1 MAKLLS
7 GTRIYGTATVDTQ
20 LFVSGSNAASST
32 ITGAL
37 RIVGGIGVGGAGHFG
52 GNVTAPT
59 FVGNLTGVATTASFA
74 LLATTTTNLA
84 SGTVGS
90 LPYQSAAGTTAML
103 SLGID
108 GYVLTAGATAPQWTA
123 ISSLSA
129 GLATTSTN
137 IANGLAG
144 QLVFQ
149 SSPGIT
155 SFVTTAA
162 TGFILS
168 SNGSSAPSYVSQ
180 ASLSVGTATSSTK
193 WTTARTVTFTG
204 DTTGTFTIDGSTNV
218 TGVNL
223 TIQPNSVELGTD
235 TTGNYVATGATS
247 GFGLSGSTTGENQ
260 TFTVTSNGTSTNTA
274 STLVFRDASGNFN
287 AGTIT
292 ANLTGIATTAT
303 LALLANTATLALS
316 ANTSTNIAGGSAGSV
331 VYQSST
337 STTAMLALG
346 TTGFVLTAG
355 ATAPQWTAI
364 SGLSAGLAT
373 TATNIAGGTA
383 GQVPYQSSTGTTSFY
398 GPGTAGNVLV
408 SNGTNAPTY
417 QNTLTLTGTTAVNS
431 TNTGALQVRGGVG
444 IAGGLFVGGRFT
456 TTDVV
461 AFATNASGSVAS
473 FGIAN
478 NRVWI
483 QGGSANNTIYSEN
496 SQIQIAPSAVNW
508 ATQGALF
515 TATSLTVNYTGSA
528 VSTNT
533 GALQVRGGVGIGG
546 DLYVGGEIVAQ
557 KLTIQFTTV
566 TTTLIQTDDV
576 ISTYNAT
583 ASISTNTGA
592 LQIVGGA
599 GIGGRINA
607 GGLIS
612 GAAGASITG
621 SVTATTFF
629 GALTGNVTGT
639 ATNATNVIGGAAGS
653 LVYQS
658 AANTTAMLALGT
670 SGFVLTAGAS
680 APQWT
685 AISGLSAG
693 LATTATNIVITN
705 DTSTITPQYITF
717 VSTTTSAGGTG
728 LKAGSANSLNYI
740 PSSGFHGIGI
750 DTPTSPLHIVSS
762 VNSILRFRGGTT
774 GTIGI
779 LYSDANI
786 ASLTNNSTSESYAIL
801 SGTNALSM
809 STNATT
815 RLTIDL
821 NGQVKVITS
830 TAATS
835 TSTGALVVN
844 GGVGIGDRLYVGRL
858 ISGAAGA
865 SITGSV
871 TATTFFGALTGV
883 ATTATNLAG
892 GAAGSVGYQSAAGI
906 TAMLALGTNGQV
918 LTAGAT
924 APQWTSISGLTAGL
938 ATTATN
944 VAGGSAGSIVYQSG
958 VGTTAMLAI
967 STAGY
972 FLTVNAGATAPQWTQ
987 TLGVTNGGTGV
998 TTLTGV
1004 AFGNGT
1010 SAFTAATGAQIST
1023 ALGSTNISGNAA
1035 NVTGIVATNN
1045 GGTGLSSWTA
1055 GDIAYY
1061 SSGTA
1066 LTKLALGTA
1075 GFVLTAGASAPQ
1087 WTSVGN
1093 ITAGIAT
1100 TATQIRTTA
1109 QANNANYF
1117 PTFVDSNNASA
1128 AGELVYTT
1136 SSFSIN
1142 PSTNVISF
1150 NGVALAGT
1158 VNSQSTVARFNVVTG
1173 NTDSLEISNV
1183 RGTAGADWTTAG
1195 FRIQQKVDSTWMGYI
1210 QFNGNT
1216 AGTNNGGM
1224 SFGAGTTTVSA
1235 NSVTERLRITS
1246 SGDVIVLNTT
1256 AVNSAITGAL
1266 QVRGGLGVSGNVFVS
1281 GTVTATNFVGAFSGA
1296 VTGTASQVQTT
1307 RQATNATYFPTFVDA
1322 NNASAASETV
1332 FTTSSFSVNP
1342 STGNVSLSNVDT
1354 SIRVSI
1360 TNDSSS
1366 INRFPALV
1374 VTNYNGG
1381 VGGLPVIELQS
1392 SNGSVGT
1399 PSSVTIGGILG
1410 GFNTWGHNGTSFQS
1424 ATRIQ
1429 GVAENTFSTSVSAGL
1444 QFFTTNAGT
1453 QAERVRI
1460 DSFGNLG
1467 LGVTPGTWNS
1477 TFKVIQMSNTA
1488 AVFGR
1493 GAGGVGLYDNARY
1506 QAGASYRYITT
1517 ATASGYLQSGGD
1529 HVFFS
1534 APSGAATDAI
1544 SFAQAMTLKASG
1556 NLGIGTASP
1565 THRLT
1570 VTTSTNSA
1578 TTTASSIALH
1588 LFNLGSDGIT
1598 TTSPNQTGI
1607 GFGQSSTRSAI
1618 VAGTFGNDYID
1629 FFNNGDIVTPKV
1641 RMRASGAIAFGG
1653 INNIGSSGQI
1663 LQSNGDASPT
1673 WVSPSGLTAGIATQ
1687 IQTTRQATNATY
1699 FPAFVDSNNASATGE
1714 TVFTTS
1720 SFVINPSTGNV
1731 GLGITP
1737 TVKFEVT
1744 ATTNIISRMNG
1755 SSGGT
1760 GLEISNYANNL
1771 FVGDT
1776 NVNNS
1781 IKFSTP
1787 DNSISFLTNTGIT
1800 RLTITGSSIIQS
1812 GTVGGGG
1819 NNLVL
1824 RGGTGAASEGAH
1836 IVMGYG
1842 NNTSSA
1848 LIGQGN
1854 NSWNIDVADGV
1865 ANNNFRIFRQNN
1877 AGATAV
1883 AVNILES
1890 NAGVQVLSL
1899 GIGTA
1904 ASGTTGEIRATNEIT
1919 AYYSDRRLK
1928 ENVKPIDN
1936 AVEKVLS
1943 LNGITYTP
1951 NDLARSFGYISDKT
1965 IVGLFADEVDAV
1977 LPEAVRPAPFDQDE
1991 DGNSKSGE
1999 NYQTIQYE
2007 KIVPLLVEAIKEQQK
2022 QIAQLSEMVN
2032 KLVNK

>member
-59 FVGNLTGVATTASFA
+59 FVGALTGVATTA
-74 LLATTTTNLA
+74 TNLVGGGA
-84 SGTVGS
+84 GS
-90 LPYQSAAGTTAML
+90 LPYQTGAGATTML
-103 SLGID
+103 SLSTS
-108 GYVLTAGATAPQWTA
+108 GYVLTAGATAPEWTA
-123 ISSLSA
+123 ISNLTA
-129 GLATTSTN
+129 GLATTATN
-137 IANGLAG
+137 VANGLAG

-180 ASLSVGTATSSTK
+180 ASLSVGTATSSTR

-204 DTTGTFTIDGSTNV
+204 DTTGTFTIDGSANV

-247 GFGLSGSTTGENQ
+247 GYGLSGSTTGETQ
-260 TFTVTSNGTSTNTA
+260 TFTVTSNGTSTNTV
-274 STLVFRDASGNFN
+274 STLVFRDASGNFS
-287 AGTIT
+287 AETIT

-316 ANTSTNIAGGSAGSV
+316 ANISTNVAGGSTGSL

-337 STTAMLALG
+337 GTTAMLALG
-346 TTGFVLTAG
+346 TGGFVLTAG
-355 ATAPQWTAI
+355 ATAPQWTSI
-364 SGLSAGLAT
+364 NGLSAGFAT

-383 GQVPYQSSTGTTSFY
+383 GQIPFQTATGVTSFF

-417 QNTLTLTGTTAVNS
+417 QNTLTLTGTTAANS
-431 TNTGALQVRGGVG
+431 TNTGALQVAGGVG
-444 IAGGLFVGGRFT
+444 VGGNIWTAGRIVRGSGIEPSGLLHIMDLIGASGEPTVIANFQSLSVFNESFIAFRNGLNTGDTILVGSEGTSLVLRTGNLTRISINSTGVVSIPT
-456 TTDVV
+456 TT
-461 AFATNASGSVAS
+461 
-473 FGIAN
+473 
-478 NRVWI
+478 
-483 QGGSANNTIYSEN
+483 N
-496 SQIQIAPSAVNW
+496 S
-508 ATQGALF
+508 
-515 TATSLTVNYTGSA
+515 TG
-528 VSTNT
+528 TNT
-533 GALQVRGGVGIGG
+533 GALVVAGGVGIGG
-546 DLYVGGEIVAQ
+546 NLYVGGEIVAQ

-576 ISTYNAT
+576 ISTYNT
-583 ASISTNTGA
+583 TVSTSTNTGA
-592 LQIVGGA
+592 LQIAGGA

-612 GAAGASITG
+612 GAAGANITG

-670 SGFVLTAGAS
+670 AGFVLTAGAS

-717 VSTTTSAGGTG
+717 VSTTTSAGGTS

-786 ASLTNNSTSESYAIL
+786 VSLTNNSTSESYAIL

-809 STNATT
+809 STNATS

-844 GGVGIGDRLYVGRL
+844 GGVGIGDRLFVGGL
-858 ISGAAGA
+858 INGAAGA
-865 SITGSV
+865 NITGSV

-1010 SAFTAATGAQIST
+1010 SAFTAATGAQIAT

-1093 ITAGIAT
+1093 ITAGVAT
-1100 TATQIRTTA
+1100 TATQVQTTA

-1256 AVNSAITGAL
+1256 AVSSAITGAL

-1296 VTGTASQVQTT
+1296 VTGAASQVQTT
-1307 RQATNATYFPTFVDA
+1307 AQATNATYFPTFVDA
-1322 NNASAASETV
+1322 NNASAAAETV
-1332 FTTSSFSVNP
+1332 FTTSSFVVNP
-1342 STGNVSLSNVDT
+1342 STRNVGLGNISPTQRLHFGGQTGPVANPLALQFAD
-1354 SIRVSI
+1354 
-1360 TNDSSS
+1360 DYSSGS
-1366 INRFPALV
+1366 TATGCKIFLFNTGGTEVYGIGVGPASDIQ
-1374 VTNYNGG
+1374 YHAGG
-1381 VGGLPVIELQS
+1381 V
-1392 SNGSVGT
+1392 
-1399 PSSVTIGGILG
+1399 
-1410 GFNTWGHNGTSFQS
+1410 
-1424 ATRIQ
+1424 
-1429 GVAENTFSTSVSAGL
+1429 
-1444 QFFTTNAGT
+1444 
-1453 QAERVRI
+1453 
-1460 DSFGNLG
+1460 
-1467 LGVTPGTWNS
+1467 
-1477 TFKVIQMSNTA
+1477 SNTA
-1488 AVFGR
+1488 GKHIWYTANSEKMRITFNGALAFSGSANFG
-1493 GAGGVGLYDNARY
+1493 
-1506 QAGASYRYITT
+1506 
-1517 ATASGYLQSGGD
+1517 
-1529 HVFFS
+1529 
-1534 APSGAATDAI
+1534 
-1544 SFAQAMTLKASG
+1544 
-1556 NLGIGTASP
+1556 
-1565 THRLT
+1565 
-1570 VTTSTNSA
+1570 ST
-1578 TTTASSIALH
+1578 
-1588 LFNLGSDGIT
+1588 
-1598 TTSPNQTGI
+1598 
-1607 GFGQSSTRSAI
+1607 GQL
-1618 VAGTFGNDYID
+1618 
-1629 FFNNGDIVTPKV
+1629 
-1641 RMRASGAIAFGG
+1641 
-1653 INNIGSSGQI
+1653 
-1663 LQSNGDASPT
+1663 LQSNGDAAPT
-1673 WVSPSGLTAGIATQ
+1673 WVSASGLTAGIATTATQ
-1687 IQTTRQATNATY
+1687 IRTTAQATNATY

-1714 TVFTTS
+1714 AVFTTS
-1720 SFVINPSTGNV
+1720 SFAINPSTGAVNV
-1731 GLGITP
+1731 SSLVSAGAVSAAGLSGFYSTTYASNVRNPIWRFANADTYGISYFQGSAGFAGTSIDTLGIH
-1737 TVKFEVT
+1737 FGT
-1744 ATTNIISRMNG
+1744 ATAAGSTVMFSQNGATYING
-1755 SSGGT
+1755 SLGVGT
-1760 GLEISNYANNL
+1760 NG
-1771 FVGDT
+1771 
-1776 NVNNS
+1776 
-1781 IKFSTP
+1781 
-1787 DNSISFLTNTGIT
+1787 
-1800 RLTITGSSIIQS
+1800 
-1812 GTVGGGG
+1812 
-1819 NNLVL
+1819 
-1824 RGGTGAASEGAH
+1824 
-1836 IVMGYG
+1836 
-1842 NNTSSA
+1842 
-1848 LIGQGN
+1848 
-1854 NSWNIDVADGV
+1854 
-1865 ANNNFRIFRQNN
+1865 
-1877 AGATAV
+1877 
-1883 AVNILES
+1883 
-1890 NAGVQVLSL
+1890 
-1899 GIGTA
+1899 
-1904 ASGTTGEIRATNEIT
+1904 SGTTGEIRATNEIT

>member
-59 FVGNLTGVATTASFA
+59 FVGALTGVATTA
-74 LLATTTTNLA
+74 TNLVGGGA
-84 SGTVGS
+84 GS
-90 LPYQSAAGTTAML
+90 LPYQTGAGATTML
-103 SLGID
+103 SLSTS
-108 GYVLTAGATAPQWTA
+108 GYVLTAGATAPEWTA
-123 ISSLSA
+123 ISNLTA
-129 GLATTSTN
+129 GLATTATN
-137 IANGLAG
+137 VANGLAG

-180 ASLSVGTATSSTK
+180 ASLSVGTATSSTR

-204 DTTGTFTIDGSTNV
+204 DTTGTFTIDGSANV

-247 GFGLSGSTTGENQ
+247 GYGLSGSTTGETQ
-260 TFTVTSNGTSTNTA
+260 TFTVTSNGTSTNTV
-274 STLVFRDASGNFN
+274 STLVFRDASGNFS
-287 AGTIT
+287 AETIT

-316 ANTSTNIAGGSAGSV
+316 ANISTNVAGGSTGSL

-337 STTAMLALG
+337 GTTAMLALG

-355 ATAPQWTAI
+355 TTAPQWTSI
-364 SGLSAGLAT
+364 NGLSAGFAT

-383 GQVPYQSSTGTTSFY
+383 GQIPFQTATGVTSFF

-417 QNTLTLTGTTAVNS
+417 QNTLTLTGTTAANS
-431 TNTGALQVRGGVG
+431 TNTGALQVAGGVG
-444 IAGGLFVGGRFT
+444 VGGNIWTAGRIVRGSGIEPSGQLHIMDLIGASGEPTVIANFQSLSVFNESFIAFRNGLNTGDTILVGSEGTSLVLRTGNLTRISINSTGVVSIPT
-456 TTDVV
+456 TT
-461 AFATNASGSVAS
+461 
-473 FGIAN
+473 
-478 NRVWI
+478 
-483 QGGSANNTIYSEN
+483 N
-496 SQIQIAPSAVNW
+496 S
-508 ATQGALF
+508 
-515 TATSLTVNYTGSA
+515 TG
-528 VSTNT
+528 TNT
-533 GALQVRGGVGIGG
+533 GALQVAGGVGIGG

-576 ISTYNAT
+576 ISTYNT
-583 ASISTNTGA
+583 TVSTSTNTGA
-592 LQIVGGA
+592 LQIAGGA

-670 SGFVLTAGAS
+670 AGFVLTAGAS

-717 VSTTTSAGGTG
+717 VSTTTSAGGTS

-750 DTPTSPLHIVSS
+750 DIPTSPLHIVSS

-786 ASLTNNSTSESYAIL
+786 VSLTNNSTSESYAIL

-809 STNATT
+809 STNATS

-844 GGVGIGDRLYVGRL
+844 GGVGIGDRLFVGGL

-892 GAAGSVGYQSAAGI
+892 GTVGSVGYQSAAGI

-1010 SAFTAATGAQIST
+1010 NAFTAATGAQIST
-1023 ALGSTNISGNAA
+1023 ALGTTNISGNAA

-1055 GDIAYY
+1055 GDIAFY
-1061 SSGTA
+1061 SSGTV

-1075 GFVLTAGASAPQ
+1075 GSVLTAGASAPQ
-1087 WTSVGN
+1087 WTATSGL
-1093 ITAGIAT
+1093 TAGIAT
-1100 TATQIRTTA
+1100 TATQVQTTA

-1142 PSTNVISF
+1142 PSTNVISL
-1150 NGVALAGT
+1150 NGVALGGTAG
-1158 VNSQSTVARFNVVTG
+1158 NQSTVARFNVVTG

-1183 RGTAGADWTTAG
+1183 RGTAGADYTTAG

-1210 QFNGNT
+1210 QFNGNAT
-1216 AGTNNGGM
+1216 GANNGGM

-1235 NSVTERLRITS
+1235 NSVAERLRITGG
-1246 SGDVIVLNTT
+1246 GDVIVLNTT

-1266 QVRGGLGVSGNVFVS
+1266 QVRGGLGVSGNVFVG

-1296 VTGTASQVQTT
+1296 VTGAASQVQTT
-1307 RQATNATYFPTFVDA
+1307 AQAANATYFPTFVDA
-1322 NNASAASETV
+1322 NNASAAAETV
-1332 FTTSSFSVNP
+1332 FTTSSFVINP
-1342 STGNVSLSNVDT
+1342 VSGNISLSNVDT

-1360 TNDSSS
+1360 TNNSSS

-1381 VGGLPVIELQS
+1381 VGGQPVIELQS

-1460 DSFGNLG
+1460 TANGGISFG
-1467 LGVTPGTWNS
+1467 
-1477 TFKVIQMSNTA
+1477 
-1488 AVFGR
+1488 
-1493 GAGGVGLYDNARY
+1493 
-1506 QAGASYRYITT
+1506 
-1517 ATASGYLQSGGD
+1517 AT
-1529 HVFFS
+1529 
-1534 APSGAATDAI
+1534 
-1544 SFAQAMTLKASG
+1544 
-1556 NLGIGTASP
+1556 GTA
-1565 THRLT
+1565 
-1570 VTTSTNSA
+1570 
-1578 TTTASSIALH
+1578 
-1588 LFNLGSDGIT
+1588 F
-1598 TTSPNQTGI
+1598 
-1607 GFGQSSTRSAI
+1607 
-1618 VAGTFGNDYID
+1618 
-1629 FFNNGDIVTPKV
+1629 
-1641 RMRASGAIAFGG
+1641 
-1653 INNIGSSGQI
+1653 GSSGQI

-1673 WVSPSGLTAGIATQ
+1673 WVNPSVLSVGQVQTTAQATNAVYFPTFVDANNASATAETVFTTSSFVVNPSTRNVGLGNSSPTQRLHFGGQTGPVANPLALQFADDYSSGSTATGCKIFLFNTGGTEVYGIGVGPASDIQYHAGGVSNTAGKHIWYAANSEKMRITFNGALAFSGSANFGSTGQLLQSNGDAAPTWVSASGLTAGIATTATQ
-1687 IQTTRQATNATY
+1687 IRTTAQATNATY

-1714 TVFTTS
+1714 AVFTTS
-1720 SFVINPSTGNV
+1720 SFAINPSTGAVNV
-1731 GLGITP
+1731 SSLVSAGAVSAAGLSGFYSTTFASNVRNPIWRFANADTFGISY
-1737 TVKFEVT
+1737 FQ
-1744 ATTNIISRMNG
+1744 G
-1755 SSGGT
+1755 SSGFAGT
-1760 GLEISNYANNL
+1760 S
-1771 FVGDT
+1771 VDT
-1776 NVNNS
+1776 LGIHFGTATAAGSTVM
-1781 IKFSTP
+1781 FS
-1787 DNSISFLTNTGIT
+1787 
-1800 RLTITGSSIIQS
+1800 
-1812 GTVGGGG
+1812 
-1819 NNLVL
+1819 
-1824 RGGTGAASEGAH
+1824 
-1836 IVMGYG
+1836 
-1842 NNTSSA
+1842 
-1848 LIGQGN
+1848 
-1854 NSWNIDVADGV
+1854 
-1865 ANNNFRIFRQNN
+1865 QN
-1877 AGATAV
+1877 GATYI
-1883 AVNILES
+1883 N
-1890 NAGVQVLSL
+1890 GSL
-1899 GIGTA
+1899 GVGTNG
-1904 ASGTTGEIRATNEIT
+1904 SGTTGEIRATNEIT

-1943 LNGITYTP
+1943 LNGIIYTP
-1951 NDLARSFGYISDKT
+1951 NDLARSFGYTSDKT

-1991 DGNSKSGE
+1991 NGNSKSGE

-2007 KIVPLLVEAIKEQQK
+2007 KLVPLLVEAIKEQQK

>member
-59 FVGNLTGVATTASFA
+59 FVGALTGVATTA
-74 LLATTTTNLA
+74 TNLVGGGA
-84 SGTVGS
+84 GS
-90 LPYQSAAGTTAML
+90 LPYQTGAGATTML
-103 SLGID
+103 SLSTS
-108 GYVLTAGATAPQWTA
+108 GYVLTAGATAPEWTA
-123 ISSLSA
+123 ISNLTA
-129 GLATTSTN
+129 GLATTATN
-137 IANGLAG
+137 VANGLAG

-180 ASLSVGTATSSTK
+180 ASLSVGTATSSTR

-204 DTTGTFTIDGSTNV
+204 DTTGTFTIDGSADV

-223 TIQPNSVELGTD
+223 TIQPNSVALGTD
-235 TTGNYVATGATS
+235 TTGNYVATGATN
-247 GFGLSGSTTGENQ
+247 GYGLSGSTTGETQ
-260 TFTVTSNGTSTNTA
+260 TFTVTSNGTSSNTV
-274 STLVFRDASGNFN
+274 STLVFRDASGNFS

-292 ANLTGIATTAT
+292 ANLTGVAT
-303 LALLANTATLALS
+303 LAT
-316 ANTSTNIAGGSAGSV
+316 TSTNVAGGSTGSI

-346 TTGFVLTAG
+346 TTGFVLVAG
-355 ATAPQWTAI
+355 ASAPQWTAI

-383 GQVPYQSSTGTTSFY
+383 GQVPYQTAPGVTSFY
-398 GPGTAGNVLV
+398 GPGTSGNVLV
-408 SNGTNAPTY
+408 SNGTNEPTY
-417 QNTLTLTGTTAVNS
+417 NNTLALSGTTSATS
-431 TNTGALQVRGGVG
+431 TNTGALQVRGG
-444 IAGGLFVGGRFT
+444 A
-456 TTDVV
+456 
-461 AFATNASGSVAS
+461 
-473 FGIAN
+473 
-478 NRVWI
+478 
-483 QGGSANNTIYSEN
+483 
-496 SQIQIAPSAVNW
+496 
-508 ATQGALF
+508 
-515 TATSLTVNYTGSA
+515 
-528 VSTNT
+528 
-533 GALQVRGGVGIGG
+533 GIGG

-576 ISTYNAT
+576 ISTYNTT
-583 ASISTNTGA
+583 ASTSTNTGA
-592 LQIVGGA
+592 LQIAGGA
-599 GIGGRINA
+599 GIGGRINV

-639 ATNATNVIGGAAGS
+639 VTNVAGGAAGS

-658 AANTTAMLALGT
+658 AVNTTAMLALGT
-670 SGFVLTAGAS
+670 AGFVLTAGAS

-717 VSTTTSAGGTG
+717 VSTTTSAGGTS
-728 LKAGSANSLNYI
+728 LKAGSANSLNFI

-750 DTPTSPLHIVSS
+750 DIPTSPLHIVSS

-786 ASLTNNSTSESYAIL
+786 ASLTNNSSSESYAIL
-801 SGTNALSM
+801 SGANALSM
-809 STNATT
+809 STNATS

-844 GGVGIGDRLYVGRL
+844 GGVGIGDRLYVGGL
-858 ISGAAGA
+858 INGAAGA
-865 SITGSV
+865 NITGSV

-883 ATTATNLAG
+883 ATTATNVASG
-892 GAAGSVGYQSAAGI
+892 STGSVVYQSAVGI

-1010 SAFTAATGAQIST
+1010 GAFTAATGAQIAT

-1061 SSGTA
+1061 ASGTA

-1087 WTSVGN
+1087 WTSVSN

-1100 TATQIRTTA
+1100 TATQVQTTA

-1142 PSTNVISF
+1142 PSTNVISL
-1150 NGVALAGT
+1150 NGVALGGTAG
-1158 VNSQSTVARFNVVTG
+1158 NQSTVARFNVVTG

-1256 AVNSAITGAL
+1256 AVSSAITGAL

-1296 VTGTASQVQTT
+1296 VTGAASQVQTT
-1307 RQATNATYFPTFVDA
+1307 AQATNATYFPTFVDA

-1332 FTTSSFSVNP
+1332 FTTSSFVVNP
-1342 STGNVSLSNVDT
+1342 STRNVGLGNISPTQRLHFGGQTGPVANPLALQFAD
-1354 SIRVSI
+1354 
-1360 TNDSSS
+1360 DYSSGS
-1366 INRFPALV
+1366 TATGCKIFLFNTGGTEVYGIGVGPASDIQ
-1374 VTNYNGG
+1374 YHAGG
-1381 VGGLPVIELQS
+1381 V
-1392 SNGSVGT
+1392 
-1399 PSSVTIGGILG
+1399 
-1410 GFNTWGHNGTSFQS
+1410 
-1424 ATRIQ
+1424 
-1429 GVAENTFSTSVSAGL
+1429 
-1444 QFFTTNAGT
+1444 
-1453 QAERVRI
+1453 
-1460 DSFGNLG
+1460 
-1467 LGVTPGTWNS
+1467 
-1477 TFKVIQMSNTA
+1477 SNTA
-1488 AVFGR
+1488 GKHIWYTANSEKMRITFNGALAFSGSANFG
-1493 GAGGVGLYDNARY
+1493 
-1506 QAGASYRYITT
+1506 
-1517 ATASGYLQSGGD
+1517 
-1529 HVFFS
+1529 
-1534 APSGAATDAI
+1534 
-1544 SFAQAMTLKASG
+1544 
-1556 NLGIGTASP
+1556 
-1565 THRLT
+1565 
-1570 VTTSTNSA
+1570 ST
-1578 TTTASSIALH
+1578 
-1588 LFNLGSDGIT
+1588 
-1598 TTSPNQTGI
+1598 
-1607 GFGQSSTRSAI
+1607 GQL
-1618 VAGTFGNDYID
+1618 
-1629 FFNNGDIVTPKV
+1629 
-1641 RMRASGAIAFGG
+1641 
-1653 INNIGSSGQI
+1653 
-1663 LQSNGDASPT
+1663 LQSNGDAAPT
-1673 WVSPSGLTAGIATQ
+1673 WVSASGLTAGIATTATQ
-1687 IQTTRQATNATY
+1687 IRTTAQATNATY

-1714 TVFTTS
+1714 AVFTTS
-1720 SFVINPSTGNV
+1720 SFAINPSTGAVNV
-1731 GLGITP
+1731 SSLVSAGAVSAAGLSGFYSTTYASNVRNPIWRFANADTYGISYFQGSAGFAGTSIDTLGIH
-1737 TVKFEVT
+1737 FGT
-1744 ATTNIISRMNG
+1744 ATAAGSTVMFSQNGATYING
-1755 SSGGT
+1755 SLGVGT
-1760 GLEISNYANNL
+1760 NG
-1771 FVGDT
+1771 
-1776 NVNNS
+1776 
-1781 IKFSTP
+1781 
-1787 DNSISFLTNTGIT
+1787 
-1800 RLTITGSSIIQS
+1800 
-1812 GTVGGGG
+1812 
-1819 NNLVL
+1819 
-1824 RGGTGAASEGAH
+1824 
-1836 IVMGYG
+1836 
-1842 NNTSSA
+1842 
-1848 LIGQGN
+1848 
-1854 NSWNIDVADGV
+1854 
-1865 ANNNFRIFRQNN
+1865 
-1877 AGATAV
+1877 
-1883 AVNILES
+1883 
-1890 NAGVQVLSL
+1890 
-1899 GIGTA
+1899 
-1904 ASGTTGEIRATNEIT
+1904 SGTTGEIRATNEIT

-1943 LNGITYTP
+1943 LNGIIYTP
-1951 NDLARSFGYISDKT
+1951 NDLARSFGYTSDKT

-2007 KIVPLLVEAIKEQQK
+2007 KLVPLLVEAIKEQQK

>member
-1 MAKLLS
+1 
-7 GTRIYGTATVDTQ
+7 
-20 LFVSGSNAASST
+20 
-32 ITGAL
+32 
-37 RIVGGIGVGGAGHFG
+37 
-52 GNVTAPT
+52 
-59 FVGNLTGVATTASFA
+59 
-74 LLATTTTNLA
+74 
-84 SGTVGS
+84 
-90 LPYQSAAGTTAML
+90 ML

-417 QNTLTLTGTTAVNS
+417 QNTLTLTGTTAANS
-431 TNTGALQVRGGVG
+431 TNTGALQV
-444 IAGGLFVGGRFT
+444 A
-456 TTDVV
+456 
-461 AFATNASGSVAS
+461 
-473 FGIAN
+473 
-478 NRVWI
+478 
-483 QGGSANNTIYSEN
+483 
-496 SQIQIAPSAVNW
+496 
-508 ATQGALF
+508 
-515 TATSLTVNYTGSA
+515 
-528 VSTNT
+528 
-533 GALQVRGGVGIGG
+533 GGVGIGG
-546 DLYVGGEIVAQ
+546 NIWTAGRIVRGSGIEPSGPLHIMDLIGASGEPTVIANFQSLSVFNESFIAFRNGLNTGDTILVGSEGTSLVLRTGNLTRISINSTGVVSIPTTTNSTGTNTGALVVAGGVGIGGNLYVGGEIVAQ

-658 AANTTAMLALGT
+658 AANTTAMLTLGT
-670 SGFVLTAGAS
+670 AGFVLTAGAS

-1100 TATQIRTTA
+1100 TATQVQTTA

-1150 NGVALAGT
+1150 NGVALGGTAG
-1158 VNSQSTVARFNVVTG
+1158 NQSTVARFNVVTG

-1216 AGTNNGGM
+1216 TGSNNGGM

-1235 NSVTERLRITS
+1235 NSVIERLRITS

-1342 STGNVSLSNVDT
+1342 ATGNITVNSLSLQTNTTPAVFIKDDNLTAWEYTGKSFSVSGQESVPSGIYFSPDGIRMYVIGSTGDDVNQYSLLTPWDISTAAFVRVSANIGESGPTGVFFKPDGTIMYVIGSSGDAVREFSVSTAWDVSTIAFVRDFSVAAQDTAPQDIWFRADGFKMYIVGSTNDRVYEYNLATAWNVSTASFLQFFSVATQETVPISIDFSSDGTRMYVLGATGLDIGRYSLSTPWDISTAVYYNNFY
-1354 SIRVSI
+1354 IGFQEVSPSGMFI
-1360 TNDSSS
+1360 DRSNGVAYVVGSSS
-1366 INRFPALV
+1366 DTVFQYATETDGIELVSSSGLFIDGSLYTNKNLV
-1374 VTNYNGG
+1374 VT
-1381 VGGLPVIELQS
+1381 S
-1392 SNGSVGT
+1392 DS
-1399 PSSVTIGGILG
+1399 
-1410 GFNTWGHNGTSFQS
+1410 
-1424 ATRIQ
+1424 
-1429 GVAENTFSTSVSAGL
+1429 
-1444 QFFTTNAGT
+1444 
-1453 QAERVRI
+1453 RI
-1460 DSFGNLG
+1460 DGQIR
-1467 LGVTPGTWNS
+1467 V
-1477 TFKVIQMSNTA
+1477 
-1488 AVFGR
+1488 
-1493 GAGGVGLYDNARY
+1493 
-1506 QAGASYRYITT
+1506 
-1517 ATASGYLQSGGD
+1517 
-1529 HVFFS
+1529 
-1534 APSGAATDAI
+1534 SGAATL
-1544 SFAQAMTLKASG
+1544 SSTLSVGSSAT
-1556 NLGIGTASP
+1556 LGSN
-1565 THRLT
+1565 
-1570 VTTSTNSA
+1570 VTMA
-1578 TTTASSIALH
+1578 TTTGAI
-1588 LFNLGSDGIT
+1588 NIG
-1598 TTSPNQTGI
+1598 TSQSTGATIIGGLTQTGGLTLGRSTGAQTVDI
-1607 GFGQSSTRSAI
+1607 AVGATTNGTIKLINVGTNGVSGSTTNINIGSTVTGALGTLSINSTQTVITNGAVLINRTGQVGTTRFHVQGGTNTVEYVARLGKGNYADTGGHTTLLGFGCEDSGWSKSAI
-1618 VAGTFGNDYID
+1618 GHTRTGSYDTGYFGIYVSSDAVAGTDAN
-1629 FFNNGDIVTPKV
+1629 TTTHV
-1641 RMRASGAIAFGG
+1641 RAKF
-1653 INNIGSSGQI
+1653 
-1663 LQSNGDASPT
+1663 
-1673 WVSPSGLTAGIATQ
+1673 
-1687 IQTTRQATNATY
+1687 
-1699 FPAFVDSNNASATGE
+1699 
-1714 TVFTTS
+1714 
-1720 SFVINPSTGNV
+1720 ST
-1731 GLGITP
+1731 
-1737 TVKFEVT
+1737 
-1744 ATTNIISRMNG
+1744 
-1755 SSGGT
+1755 T
-1760 GLEISNYANNL
+1760 GLELANGL
-1771 FVGDT
+1771 GVGT
-1776 NVNNS
+1776 A
-1781 IKFSTP
+1781 P
-1787 DNSISFLTNTGIT
+1787 
-1800 RLTITGSSIIQS
+1800 S
-1812 GTVGGGG
+1812 GT
-1819 NNLVL
+1819 N
-1824 RGGTGAASEGAH
+1824 
-1836 IVMGYG
+1836 
-1842 NNTSSA
+1842 
-1848 LIGQGN
+1848 
-1854 NSWNIDVADGV
+1854 
-1865 ANNNFRIFRQNN
+1865 
-1877 AGATAV
+1877 
-1883 AVNILES
+1883 
-1890 NAGVQVLSL
+1890 
-1899 GIGTA
+1899 
-1904 ASGTTGEIRATNEIT
+1904 GEIRATNEIT

-1943 LNGITYTP
+1943 LNGIIYTP
-1951 NDLARSFGYISDKT
+1951 NDLARSFGYTSDKT

-2007 KIVPLLVEAIKEQQK
+2007 KLVPLLVEAIKEQQK

>member
-1 MAKLLS
+1 
-7 GTRIYGTATVDTQ
+7 
-20 LFVSGSNAASST
+20 
-32 ITGAL
+32 
-37 RIVGGIGVGGAGHFG
+37 
-52 GNVTAPT
+52 
-59 FVGNLTGVATTASFA
+59 
-74 LLATTTTNLA
+74 
-84 SGTVGS
+84 
-90 LPYQSAAGTTAML
+90 ML

-180 ASLSVGTATSSTK
+180 ASLSVGTATSSTR

-204 DTTGTFTIDGSTNV
+204 DTTGTFTIDGSANV

-247 GFGLSGSTTGENQ
+247 GYGLSGSTTGETQ
-260 TFTVTSNGTSTNTA
+260 TFTVTSNGTSTNTV
-274 STLVFRDASGNFN
+274 STLVFRDASGNFS
-287 AGTIT
+287 AETIT

-316 ANTSTNIAGGSAGSV
+316 ANISTNVAGGSTGSL

-337 STTAMLALG
+337 GTTAMLALG

-546 DLYVGGEIVAQ
+546 NIWTAGRIVRGSGIEPSGPLHIMDLIGASGEPTVIANFQSLSVFNESFIAFRNGLNTGDTILVGSEGTSLVLRTGNLTRISINSTGVVSIPTTTNSTGTNTGALVVAGGVGIGGNLYVGGEIVAQ

-658 AANTTAMLALGT
+658 AANTTAMLTLGT
-670 SGFVLTAGAS
+670 AGFVLTAGAS

-892 GAAGSVGYQSAAGI
+892 GTAGSVGYQSAAGI

-944 VAGGSAGSIVYQSG
+944 VAGGSTGSIVYQSG

-1010 SAFTAATGAQIST
+1010 NAFTAATGAQIST
-1023 ALGSTNISGNAA
+1023 ALGTTNISGNAA

-1093 ITAGIAT
+1093 ITAGVAT
-1100 TATQIRTTA
+1100 TATQVQTTA

-1150 NGVALAGT
+1150 NGVALGGTAG
-1158 VNSQSTVARFNVVTG
+1158 NQSTVARFNVVTG

-1246 SGDVIVLNTT
+1246 TGDVIVLNTT
-1256 AVNSAITGAL
+1256 AVSSAITGAL

-1307 RQATNATYFPTFVDA
+1307 AQATNATYFPTFVD
-1322 NNASAASETV
+1322 
-1332 FTTSSFSVNP
+1332 
-1342 STGNVSLSNVDT
+1342 
-1354 SIRVSI
+1354 
-1360 TNDSSS
+1360 
-1366 INRFPALV
+1366 
-1374 VTNYNGG
+1374 
-1381 VGGLPVIELQS
+1381 
-1392 SNGSVGT
+1392 
-1399 PSSVTIGGILG
+1399 
-1410 GFNTWGHNGTSFQS
+1410 
-1424 ATRIQ
+1424 
-1429 GVAENTFSTSVSAGL
+1429 
-1444 QFFTTNAGT
+1444 
-1453 QAERVRI
+1453 
-1460 DSFGNLG
+1460 
-1467 LGVTPGTWNS
+1467 
-1477 TFKVIQMSNTA
+1477 
-1488 AVFGR
+1488 
-1493 GAGGVGLYDNARY
+1493 
-1506 QAGASYRYITT
+1506 
-1517 ATASGYLQSGGD
+1517 
-1529 HVFFS
+1529 
-1534 APSGAATDAI
+1534 
-1544 SFAQAMTLKASG
+1544 
-1556 NLGIGTASP
+1556 
-1565 THRLT
+1565 
-1570 VTTSTNSA
+1570 
-1578 TTTASSIALH
+1578 
-1588 LFNLGSDGIT
+1588 
-1598 TTSPNQTGI
+1598 
-1607 GFGQSSTRSAI
+1607 
-1618 VAGTFGNDYID
+1618 
-1629 FFNNGDIVTPKV
+1629 
-1641 RMRASGAIAFGG
+1641 
-1653 INNIGSSGQI
+1653 
-1663 LQSNGDASPT
+1663 
-1673 WVSPSGLTAGIATQ
+1673 
-1687 IQTTRQATNATY
+1687 
-1699 FPAFVDSNNASATGE
+1699 SNNAAATGE
-1714 TVFTTS
+1714 AVFTTS

-1731 GLGITP
+1731 GIGTILPLAPLSVHSANRIFDGYGNINVFTTNASTADMGGSIAFGGENSQGTTPYIFGKIQGGKESGGTWNGYLALGTTRTNSAVIEAMRIDSLGNVLIGKTSP
-1737 TVKFEVT
+1737 YN
-1744 ATTNIISRMNG
+1744 ATTDVLTVLRAQNATTQIFVDNQGTSSTSAVSLFLSAYGGGTSLSVPSSFPVTGLNPFVITVNSTERLRITSAGAIAFNGASNFG
-1755 SSGGT
+1755 SSGQI
-1760 GLEISNYANNL
+1760 LQSNGNAAPTWINQSSITSGIATQVQTTAQATNATYFPAFVDANNASAAAETV
-1771 FVGDT
+1771 FTTSSFSINPSTG
-1776 NVNNS
+1776 NVM
-1781 IKFSTP
+1781 I
-1787 DNSISFLTNTGIT
+1787 G
-1800 RLTITGSSIIQS
+1800 S
-1812 GTVGGGG
+1812 GTP
-1819 NNLVL
+1819 
-1824 RGGTGAASEGAH
+1824 GAPLSFTDSLTTKIQLNANAANS
-1836 IVMGYG
+1836 Y
-1842 NNTSSA
+1842 T
-1848 LIGQGN
+1848 IGKAAAV
-1854 NSWNIDVADGV
+1854 NSGDSMTKFV
-1865 ANNNFRIFRQNN
+1865 
-1877 AGATAV
+1877 AGATAAGEFGFYNTTNLRLLINNNGAVLINRTTQVGSTRFHVTGGTNTVEYV
-1883 AVNILES
+1883 ARLSKGTYADTGGHTTLLGFGCEDSSWSKSAIGHTRTSSYDVGYFGIYVSNDNLAATDANTTTHVRAKFSTTGLELA
-1890 NAGVQVLSL
+1890 NGLGV
-1899 GIGTA
+1899 GTA
-1904 ASGTTGEIRATNEIT
+1904 PSGTNGEIRATNEIT

-1943 LNGITYTP
+1943 LNGIIYTP
-1951 NDLARSFGYISDKT
+1951 NDLARSFGYTSDKT

-2007 KIVPLLVEAIKEQQK
+2007 KLVPLLVEAIKEQQK